1 MFVMLLQ
8 CPPRQQLET
17 TTMDELTKKFAG
29 FLYSECGVNG
39 PHSFGKLGETA
50 RNVWRAE
57 YVRECADDVLDD
69 MSYLESEKFA
79 ARLAA
84 VFDADTGGVNAAR
97 DKLAAYAALGKMIAD
112 LAATKADEAGD
123 HHVGEAWYHGYFKEC
138 REAC

>member
-1 MFVMLLQ
+1 MFAMLLQ
-8 CPPRQQLET
+8 CLPQQRLET
-17 TTMDELTKKFAG
+17 TTMDELTKKFAE
-29 FLYSECGVNG
+29 FLACEYGVSG
-39 PHSFGKLGETA
+39 PHSYGKLNETA
-50 RNVWRAE
+50 RNGWRAE
-57 YVRECADDVLDD
+57 YVRNCADDVLDD
-69 MSYLESEKFA
+69 MSYLESTKLS

-123 HHVGEAWYHGYFKEC
+123 HHVGEAWYHNFFHER

>member
-17 TTMDELTKKFAG
+17 TTMDELTKKFAE
-29 FLYSECGVNG
+29 FLASEYGVNG
-39 PHSFGKLGETA
+39 PHSFGKLNEAA
-50 RNVWRAE
+50 RNGWRAE

-123 HHVGEAWYHGYFKEC
+123 HHVGEAWYHNFFHER